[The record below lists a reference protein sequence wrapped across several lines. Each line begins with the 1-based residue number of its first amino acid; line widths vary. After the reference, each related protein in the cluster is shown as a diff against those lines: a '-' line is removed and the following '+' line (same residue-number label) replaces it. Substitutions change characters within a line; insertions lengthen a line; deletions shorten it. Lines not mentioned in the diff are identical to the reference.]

1 MIMSNIPTS
10 NIITSP
16 LTLISLSRPADPDR
30 SNTPPMRNLS
40 KSKIIAYRQC
50 PKRLWLE
57 IHKPE
62 LRDDSASEVVF
73 AIGNQ
78 VGDIAQDIYNTD
90 DTGVLID
97 INEIGWPEAFA
108 QSEKLLKAG
117 DSIIFEAAMQANGAL
132 ALADVMIPDANGKD
146 DLQWQM
152 IEVKSSTSV
161 KDYHRDDVAVQSYIA
176 TSTGVKLSSVSLAHV
191 DNTFVYQGDGN
202 YRGLLTEADLTDEA
216 MSRHDEVKQWLTDAQ
231 KVAASDTEPDI
242 CTGSHCS
249 SPFDCPFIDHCRSQ
263 EPQPDFS
270 FSCLPRFSA
279 KNKEQLAAEDIT
291 ELRDVPD
298 NMLNAQQTMVKQH
311 TLAGTTYFDAKAA
324 TSELSQATVPGAPHY
339 FLDFETTN
347 SAIPIWKGT
356 RPYQQVPFQF
366 SLHTLQTDGTLDQD
380 TFLDLSG
387 ADPRRGFAEALIK
400 LCGNTGPIF
409 VYNAGFEKGVIR
421 KQAEAFPDLNDELEA
436 IIDRI
441 VDLLPIARNYYYHP
455 SQQGSWSIKAVL
467 PAVCPDLTYS
477 DLDGVQDG
485 NMAVKAYQEAISPD
499 SSPERKAEIQDQLDK
514 YCALDTLAMVR
525 MWQYFMG

>member
-1 MIMSNIPTS
+1 
-10 NIITSP
+10 
-16 LTLISLSRPADPDR
+16 
-30 SNTPPMRNLS
+30 MRNLS

-78 VGDIAQDIYNTD
+78 VGELAQEIYNTD
-90 DTGVLID
+90 GTGVLID
-97 INEIGWPEAFA
+97 INELGWPEAFA
-108 QSEKLLKAG
+108 QSEQLLKDG
-117 DSIIFEAAMQANGAL
+117 SSIVFEAAMQANGAL
-132 ALADVMIPDANGKD
+132 ALADVMTPNNDSGKLHWD
-146 DLQWQM
+146 M

-161 KDYHRDDVAVQSYIA
+161 KDYHRDDVAIQSYIA
-176 TSTGVKLSSVSLAHV
+176 TSTGVKLSSAALAHV
-191 DNTFVYQGDGN
+191 DNTFVYKGDGN
-202 YRGLLTEADLTDEA
+202 YLGLLTEADLTEEA
-216 MSRHDEVKQWLTDAQ
+216 TSRHDEVKQWLGDAQ
-231 KVAASDTEPDI
+231 QTAALETEPDI
-242 CTGSHCS
+242 CTGGHCS
-249 SPFDCPFIDHCRSQ
+249 SPFNCPFIDHCQSQ
-263 EPQPDFS
+263 EPQPEVS
-270 FSCLPRFSA
+270 FSCLPNF
-279 KNKEQLAAEDIT
+279 KTNKKERLAAEGIT
-291 ELRDVPD
+291 ELKDVPD
-298 NMLNAQQTMVKQH
+298 VMLNDKQSLVKQH
-311 TLAGTTYFDAKAA
+311 TLAGTTYFDDAGAA
-324 TSELSQATVPGAPHY
+324 SELSQATVPGAPHY

-366 SLHTLQTDGTLDQD
+366 SLHTLQTSGTLEQE

-387 ADPRRGFAEALIK
+387 DDPRRGFAEALIK
-400 LCGNTGPIF
+400 LCGQQGPIF
-409 VYNAGFEKGVIR
+409 VYNAGFEKGVIK
-421 KQAEAFPDLNDELEA
+421 KQAEAFPDLNVKLEG

-485 NMAVKAYQEAISPD
+485 NAAISAYQEAINPD
-499 SSPERKAEIQDQLDK
+499 TTPERKAEIHDQLEK

-525 MWQYFMG
+525 LREFFVGK